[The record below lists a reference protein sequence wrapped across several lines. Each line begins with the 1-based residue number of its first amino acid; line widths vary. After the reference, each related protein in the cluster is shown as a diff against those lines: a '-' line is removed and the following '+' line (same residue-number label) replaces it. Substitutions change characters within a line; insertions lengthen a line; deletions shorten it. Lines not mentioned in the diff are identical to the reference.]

1 MMLSDLVNNSEVKNI
16 TFKIDDIKFNNF
28 DNIIFTNCVFE
39 KVNFSVLQFNNLQFI
54 KCEFVD
60 CLFDNLIIRNCIFKN
75 SKLTNI
81 NFLLCDIKKTLFE
94 DSKLVY
100 VDFNSGIIVDS
111 DLSICNVFYI
121 FMNNTFVKNVKFFNN
136 DIETIE
142 LIDLKAQDLDLCS
155 SKIKS
160 IKGNVNNFAGIIFSL
175 EQILNL
181 LQEIG
186 IIIS

>member
-1 MMLSDLVNNSEVKNI
+1 
-16 TFKIDDIKFNNF
+16 
-28 DNIIFTNCVFE
+28 
-39 KVNFSVLQFNNLQFI
+39 
-54 KCEFVD
+54 
-60 CLFDNLIIRNCIFKN
+60 
-75 SKLTNI
+75 
-81 NFLLCDIKKTLFE
+81 
-94 DSKLVY
+94 
-100 VDFNSGIIVDS
+100 
-111 DLSICNVFYI
+111 
-121 FMNNTFVKNVKFFNN
+121 MNNTFVKNVKFFNN